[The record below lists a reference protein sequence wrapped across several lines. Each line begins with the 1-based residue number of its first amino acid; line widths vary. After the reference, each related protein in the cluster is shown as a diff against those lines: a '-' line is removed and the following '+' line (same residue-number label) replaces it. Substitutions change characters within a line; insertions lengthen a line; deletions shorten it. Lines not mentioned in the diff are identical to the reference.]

1 MNHCI
6 MYLVASVGLAGCF
19 TTKDVSSVGPFVRT
33 IRARPQAL
41 SVERC
46 TISRSLTTEYN
57 FISALLISPAAGTSM
72 RVELEGDNCVTTVV
86 RTGPP

>member
-1 MNHCI
+1 MNSCI
-6 MYLVASVGLAGCF
+6 MCLLASAGLAGCF

-33 IRARPQAL
+33 IRPRAQAL

-46 TISRSLTTEYN
+46 TISRAQTTEYN
-57 FISALLISPAAGTSM
+57 IISALLISPATTTTT
-72 RVELEGDNCVTTVV
+72 RVELEGNNCVTTIV